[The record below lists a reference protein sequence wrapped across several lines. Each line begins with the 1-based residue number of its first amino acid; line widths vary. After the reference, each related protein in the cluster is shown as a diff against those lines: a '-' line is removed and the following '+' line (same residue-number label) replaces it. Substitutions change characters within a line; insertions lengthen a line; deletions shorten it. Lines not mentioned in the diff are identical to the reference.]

1 MESQYSKLKVWLDGR
16 IIPYGKAQVP
26 ILTHSLQYGS
36 GIFEG
41 IRAYETGK
49 GPAIFRLKDHVKRF
63 MNSMKIYYMRTSFSE
78 DEIKSAIIKVVKANR
93 LSSCYIRP
101 FAFYNSDSI
110 GVSPKGKKIS
120 IYIAAVPFGA
130 YFGSGKEKGIKCKV
144 SSWHR
149 INSLILPPQAKAS
162 GNYINSILANME
174 ATSSGADEA
183 ILTAING
190 YVAEG
195 PGENLFIVEDGK
207 LLTPSREADILLGIT
222 RDTIIKLAESIGIEV
237 IERSIHKEELYT
249 ADELFF
255 AGTAAEITPIVN
267 VDGIQIGSGKPGPM
281 TKMIAEKY
289 SSVVTGN
296 DEEHSDWLTYV
307 NEY

>member
-1 MESQYSKLKVWLDGR
+1 MESTYSKLKVWLDGR
-16 IIPYGKAQVP
+16 IVPYDKAQVP

-41 IRAYETGK
+41 IRAYETSK

-63 MNSMKIYYMRTSFSE
+63 MNSMKIYYMHTAFSE
-78 DEIKSAIIKVVKANR
+78 DEIKSAIIKVVKANK

-174 ATSSGADEA
+174 AISSGADEA

-237 IERSIHKEELYT
+237 VERSIHKEELYT

-255 AGTAAEITPIVN
+255 AGTAAEVTPIVN

>member
-1 MESQYSKLKVWLDGR
+1 MESKYAGLKVWLDGR
-16 IIPYGKAQVP
+16 IVPYEKAVVP

-41 IRAYETGK
+41 IRAYDTGK
-49 GPAIFRLKDHVKRF
+49 GTVIFRLKDHVKRF
-63 MNSMKIYYMRTSFSE
+63 MNSMKIYYMHIDYSE
-78 DEIKSAIIKVVKANR
+78 EDIMNAILKVVKANK

-101 FAFYNSDSI
+101 FAFYNSDAI

-120 IYIAAVPFGA
+120 TYIAAVPFGA
-130 YFGSGKEKGIKCKV
+130 YFGAGKEKGIRCKV

-162 GNYINSILANME
+162 GNYINSILASME
-174 ATSSGADEA
+174 AAASGMDEA

-195 PGENLFIVEDGK
+195 PGENIFVVENNK
-207 LLTPSREADILLGIT
+207 LITPSRESDILLGIT
-222 RDTIIKLAESIGIEV
+222 RDTVIMAAEGLGIEV
-237 IERSIHKEELYT
+237 VERSIHKEELYT

-255 AGTAAEITPIVN
+255 AGTAAEITPIVS
-267 VDGIQIGSGKPGPM
+267 VDSIQVGSGKPGPI
-281 TKMIAEKY
+281 TKIIAEKY
-289 SSVVTGN
+289 SSIVTGK
-296 DEEHSDWLTYV
+296 DKEYSDWLTYV
-307 NEY
+307 

>member
-237 IERSIHKEELYT
+237 VERSIHKEELYT

-255 AGTAAEITPIVN
+255 AGTAAEVTPIVN